1 MAKVAWLGTGLLGSG
16 FVEGLRSRGDEVR
29 VWNRTAKKAEAL
41 AGIGAE
47 VCATPAD
54 AARGA
59 ERVHVCL
66 SDDAAVDAVLEAL
79 GPLPGGVP
87 IVDHTTVTPAGARAR
102 QARLSSRGQGFLACP
117 VFMAPANAKHASG
130 IMLVAGDAELVARWL
145 PALSAMTGKILRYGE
160 DAGVPATIKLV
171 GNAMIIA
178 MTGALT
184 DAMTVAE
191 ASGVPLAQALELFQH
206 FQVGGVV
213 QGRGQRI
220 LARNFDP
227 SFELTMARKD
237 VRLMMETA
245 GARPLGVLP
254 GLAARMDALI
264 AAGHGAEDLAVLAV
278 DVNRGAAPGGG

>member
-41 AGIGAE
+41 AAIGAE
-47 VCATPAD
+47 VCASPAD
-54 AARGA
+54 AARGV

-66 SDDAAVDAVLEAL
+66 SDDAAVDAVLESL
-79 GPLPGGVP
+79 GTLPEGVP
-87 IVDHTTVTPAGARAR
+87 ILDHTTVSPAGARAR
-102 QARLSSRGQGFLACP
+102 QARLSARGQGFLACP
-117 VFMAPANAKHASG
+117 VFMAPVNAKQASG
-130 IMLVAGDAELVARWL
+130 IMLVAGESELVARWL

-160 DAGVPATIKLV
+160 DAGVSATIKLV

-184 DAMTVAE
+184 DALTVAE

-206 FQVGGVV
+206 LQVGGVV

-220 LARNFDP
+220 LERNFVA
-227 SFELTMARKD
+227 SFELAMARKD
-237 VRLMMETA
+237 VRLMIETA
-245 GARPLGVLP
+245 GSRPLAVLP
-254 GLAARMDALI
+254 GLAARMDALL
-264 AAGHGAEDLAVLAV
+264 AAGHAQEDLAVLAV
-278 DVNRGAAPGGG
+278 DLLRGSAR